1 MNAHTDFIRIS
12 RPANEVFAFMS
23 DHTKLSL
30 WSFGT
35 WKTEFIPETG
45 IVRGWSMKDGSKIY
59 LKIQPY
65 KDIGLIDYLLGP
77 EPDALVARIFVRIVA
92 GSNLGGIDDECGL
105 TMTALRTKDMDD
117 LRWNS
122 LIAAHVVELDLIKSA
137 IETGY
142 DHRNPHT

>member
-1 MNAHTDFIRIS
+1 
-12 RPANEVFAFMS
+12 
-23 DHTKLSL
+23 
-30 WSFGT
+30 
-35 WKTEFIPETG
+35 
-45 IVRGWSMKDGSKIY
+45 MKNGSKIY

-65 KDIGLIDYLLGP
+65 KQIGLIDYLLGS
-77 EPDALVARIFVRIVA
+77 EPDALVARIFVRVVA
-92 GSNLGGIDDECGL
+92 GSNLGGVDDECGL

-142 DHRNPHT
+142 DHRNPHS